1 MNPATSTRSYY
12 PALDGLRGIAIIL
25 VICCHNLNFLPY
37 FEWGWIGVDLF
48 FVLSGFLITDILLKT
63 REDKN
68 FLQNFFIRRIL
79 RIFPLYYGILLVF
92 FLVAPLFQNLVGQF
106 NYYNSDQPM
115 SWMHLQNWLYIT
127 HQKTSD
133 VLLLNHFWSLSVE
146 EQFYLLWPF
155 VVFVV
160 YSPRRLAQIVFLVLV
175 VCILCRFSSWKIFGD
190 GYTNFQFQYMTRV
203 DGLCIGSLIAVWQFD
218 PDTHAKKNL
227 IRLGSTVLGL
237 QLVLLVLSRTV
248 LPGFPHFRFIGY
260 TCIAVLFG
268 MLIFFVIRRS
278 NSFTKLIL
286 ENPTIRYAGKISF
299 GLYVYHWPI
308 LALFKIYVFDRL
320 ISEGYNYNAAYITVS
335 CAALALT
342 VIVSLLSYHL
352 FEKKILALKAVMTSE
367 GFFSRLWKRLVM
379 FFNPSSANADH

>member
-1 MNPATSTRSYY
+1 MNPATSTKSYY

-25 VICCHNLNFLPY
+25 VICCHNFNFLPY

-63 REDKN
+63 RESKN

-79 RIFPLYYGILLVF
+79 RIFPLYYGTLLVF
-92 FLVAPLFQNLVGQF
+92 FLLAPLFQNLVGQF
-106 NYYNSDQPM
+106 NYYTSDQPM

-133 VLLLNHFWSLSVE
+133 LLLLNHFWSLSVE
-146 EQFYLLWPF
+146 EQFYLFWPF

-160 YSPRRLAQIVFLVLV
+160 FSTRRLAQIVFLVLV
-175 VCILCRFSSWKIFGD
+175 VCILSRFSSWMIFGD

-203 DGLCIGSLIAVWQFD
+203 DGLCIGSLIAIWQFD
-218 PDTHAKKNL
+218 PDAQVKKNIL
-227 IRLGSTVLGL
+227 RLGSTVAIL
-237 QLVLLVLSRTV
+237 QLVLFVLARTV

-260 TCIAVLFG
+260 TSIAVMFG
-268 MLIFFVIRRS
+268 MLVLFVTRR
-278 NSFTKLIL
+278 NNIYTKLFL
-286 ENPTIRYAGKISF
+286 ENRFIRYTGRISF

-320 ISEGYNYNAAYITVS
+320 IATGYAFNAASIMVS
-335 CAALALT
+335 CSALLVT
-342 VIVSLLSYHL
+342 VIVSVLSYHL
-352 FEKKILALKAVMTSE
+352 FEKKILALKDVMTSE
-367 GFFSRLWKRLVM
+367 GFFTRLWRRLLL